1 MLSTLCVLIHVILAI
16 LESRY
21 FIPVLQMKISSP
33 REDKAMLKV
42 MQVARGEVELLIRVW
57 LGSVVFDSYITQ
69 CEASST
75 KVPYNQWY
83 FLST

>member
-1 MLSTLCVLIHVILAI
+1 MLSILCVLIHVILAI

-42 MQVARGEVELLIRVW
+42 MQVARGEVELLIRV
-57 LGSVVFDSYITQ
+57 
-69 CEASST
+69 
-75 KVPYNQWY
+75 
-83 FLST
+83 